1 MTKAVPAWED
11 PRRTMKRHG
20 LAPKRRFS
28 QNFLVSRHAV
38 DSIVRAV
45 APSPGQRCVEL
56 GPGLGTLTAALLREG
71 AEVVAIDQDRDMLRV
86 LETELG
92 HVEALTVVEGDAAS
106 VDLSQLAPDG
116 PISVVGNLP
125 YAITGAILRNLTTH
139 RAHVSHAVIMVQ
151 REVGLR
157 LAATPGNKTYGAATV
172 FAQAAFEI
180 ETVLKVSRGSFHPPP
195 KIDSV
200 VLRLRTDGAPRAEET
215 DAFRAIVKAAFGRRR
230 KTLRNALSSLEGAEQ
245 ALGDAGIDSKRRAET
260 LSVEELAELAR
271 VWEEIAP

>member
-1 MTKAVPAWED
+1 MTEDIPAWED
-11 PRRTMKRHG
+11 PRRTMKRYG
-20 LAPKRRFS
+20 LTPKRRFS

-45 APSPGQRCVEL
+45 DPAPGQRCVEL

-86 LETELG
+86 LQTELG
-92 HVEALTVVEGDAAS
+92 HVDRLTLQEGDAATA
-106 VDLSQLAPDG
+106 DLAELATDG

-125 YAITGAILRNLTTH
+125 YAITGAILRNLTAH
-139 RAHVSHAVIMVQ
+139 RDHIARAVIMVQ

-157 LAATPGNKTYGAATV
+157 LAAEPGSKTYGAATV
-172 FAQAAFEI
+172 FAQAAFRI

-195 KIDSV
+195 KVDSV
-200 VLRLRTDGAPRAEET
+200 VLRLSPDAAPRARET

-230 KTLRNALSSLEGAEQ
+230 KTLRNALSSLSGAEQ
-245 ALGDAGIDSKRRAET
+245 ALHDAGIDSKRRAET

-271 VWEEIAP
+271 VWEGIAS